1 MKTRLINISYV
12 SYKLQK
18 NISRR
23 LFINV
28 MYCHLCGSH
37 QATDTNFCRVWGT
50 RKRHSDVQSETNQ
63 EELIKSYFLYGFDY
77 QTICMFLEKFH
88 GITISL
94 RTLKRRLA
102 GHRLNKIGS
111 NILDASLKVI
121 IKREVNGPS
130 SLKGYRNIWNNL
142 RVTYGIKVSRDKVM
156 EILRN
161 IDPVI
166 LH

>member
-1 MKTRLINISYV
+1 
-12 SYKLQK
+12 
-18 NISRR
+18 
-23 LFINV
+23 
-28 MYCHLCGSH
+28 MYCHSYGCH
-37 QATDTNFCRVWGT
+37 QATDTNFCGVCGT

-111 NILDASLKVI
+111 DISDASLQVI
-121 IKREVNGPS
+121 IEREVNGPS
-130 SLKGYRNIWNNL
+130 SLKGYRNIWNKL
-142 RVTYGIKVSRDKVM
+142 HVTYGIKVPRDKVM
-156 EILRN
+156 EILRSIN
-161 IDPVI
+161 PVNTSLRKARKLRKVI
-166 LH
+166 RFDEVCL